1 MGSKI
6 KSVSEYG
13 LYLDIDI
20 ISGETGEVI
29 GYHSEQE
36 FCHTYEQAC
45 KVAEKYRN
53 QIGQQFCSWGS
64 DIGILKEVYVDEEPC
79 INQYVE

>member
-13 LYLDIDI
+13 VYLDIHI
-20 ISGETGEVI
+20 ISGETGEFI

-36 FCHTYEQAC
+36 FCPTYEQAC
-45 KVAEKYRN
+45 KVAEEYRN

-64 DIGILKEVYVDEEPC
+64 DIGILTEVYTDEEPC